1 VADGDP
7 GSYVKMTCSRSNL
20 RAVGWNDE
28 DFKKPIITVGV
39 PFTNIMVSENANY
52 DTILEI

>member
-1 VADGDP
+1 
-7 GSYVKMTCSRSNL
+7 MTCSRSNL